1 MMGPEIGRGYGFYEK
16 DRDMKMALR
25 CRCGA
30 VRGEMDTDRAYVR
43 ATCYC
48 KDCRAFARFLGVP
61 DVLDE
66 AGGTD
71 VVPVAPAAVRFT
83 AGGEHVACM
92 SLSPKGLLRW
102 YAKCCRTP
110 LANTPREPKLPYV
123 GMVSACFDATSQTVD
138 AAFGPRDRVVLNTQ
152 SATLPVRGTPFALAF
167 GSLHILMGV
176 LGVKLRRERASPF
189 FDAIGQ
195 PIRAPEVV
203 SRERRMELER
213 AG

>member
-1 MMGPEIGRGYGFYEK
+1 
-16 DRDMKMALR
+16 MKMALR

-30 VRGEMDTDRAYVR
+30 VRGEMDTSRAYAR

-71 VVPVAPAAVRFT
+71 IVPVAPAAVRFT

-102 YAKCCRTP
+102 YATCCRTP

-123 GMVSACFDATSQTVD
+123 GMVSACFDAPTQAVD
-138 AAFGPRDRVVLNTQ
+138 AAFGPRARVVLNTQ
-152 SATLPVRGTPFALAF
+152 SATSPVRGTPMALAI
-167 GSLHILMGV
+167 GSLRILLGV
-176 LGVKLRRERASPF
+176 LGVKLRRERTSPF
-189 FDAIGQ
+189 FDANGQ

-203 SRERRMELER
+203 SRERRLELER